1 MNHHPTDTTLN
12 ELLDQALDS
21 STYDQV
27 QSHLEQCADC
37 RTRLE
42 GLRFVFN
49 ALTEVTEQ
57 PLALDLVP
65 GVLSRLP
72 VRQPQIL
79 WRLALAMQSG
89 VALGLLL
96 AISSQLTQFAH
107 TTDWGN
113 LVRIE
118 LTKASLT
125 FSGLIQSLSLP
136 RLLLQWPV
144 ITIPTLELPVVRLP
158 GFSVPAFSISPASL
172 IALVLAVGLLWLAGN
187 LILLHPR
194 HKRGSK
200 R

>member
-37 RTRLE
+37 RTRVE
-42 GLRFVFN
+42 ALRFVFN
-49 ALTEVTEQ
+49 VLTEVPEQ

-72 VRQPQIL
+72 VRRPQIL
-79 WRLALAMQSG
+79 WRLALAIQSS

-96 AISSQLTQFAH
+96 AISSQLTQFAR
-107 TTDWGN
+107 TLDWGI
-113 LVRIE
+113 LVKIE

-125 FSGLIQSLSLP
+125 FSELIQGLSVP
-136 RLLLQWPV
+136 RPLLQWPV
-144 ITIPTLELPVVRLP
+144 IKIPTLELPVVRLP
-158 GFSVPAFSISPASL
+158 GIAIPAISLSPASL

-187 LILLHPR
+187 LILLGPR
-194 HKRGSK
+194 HNRGTKR
-200 R
+200 

>member
-1 MNHHPTDTTLN
+1 MNHHLTDTTLN
-12 ELLDQALDS
+12 EFLDQALDS
-21 STYDQV
+21 STYGQV

-42 GLRFVFN
+42 ALRFVFN
-49 ALTEVTEQ
+49 ALTEVPEQ

-65 GVLSRLP
+65 SVLSRLP
-72 VRQPQIL
+72 VRRPQIL

-96 AISSQLTQFAH
+96 AISAQITQFARNL
-107 TTDWGN
+107 DWGT
-113 LVRIE
+113 LVKIE

-125 FSGLIQSLSLP
+125 FSELFQSLTVP

-158 GFSVPAFSISPASL
+158 GFFVPAFSISPASL
-172 IALVLAVGLLWLAGN
+172 IALVLAAGVLWLAGN
-187 LILLHPR
+187 LILLRPR
-194 HKRGSK
+194 YNRGTKR
-200 R
+200 